1 MPGPSCTSLLAKTT
15 SAFCTKEEKRER
27 NYDKKTTKM
36 KKAYVKL
43 GSLSDYQWACHPC
56 LKGGMRKRKTIP
68 MKNCDSA
75 LEFKQFFYM
84 KTVRQ
89 KKTKQNKN
97 PVILCI
103 SFSLLLKS
111 ICCCCSRV
119 KHSWTFCLFLPLSA
133 ASIYGLNRFRTEQD
147 LANLNTDWSALF

>member
-56 LKGGMRKRKTIP
+56 LKGWMRKRKTIP

-89 KKTKQNKN
+89 KKTTKQKPCNFVHFFQSPFEKH
-97 PVILCI
+97 
-103 SFSLLLKS
+103 LLLLFQSEALLDFLFISTLECSLHLWPKS
-111 ICCCCSRV
+111 
-119 KHSWTFCLFLPLSA
+119 LQ
-133 ASIYGLNRFRTEQD
+133 N
-147 LANLNTDWSALF
+147 